1 MLVEVALLSVPVTNI
16 RMHIQV
22 MPWQF
27 PLMHNLPASMKAFI
41 SAPPFKYEI
50 IKLFLETNN
59 LIIFEEFDCHNKE
72 GSYLTSNLLKQT
84 QFSQ

>member
-1 MLVEVALLSVPVTNI
+1 MAVSFDA
-16 RMHIQV
+16 
-22 MPWQF
+22 QF
-27 PLMHNLPASMKAFI
+27 TGIDESLYFCP
-41 SAPPFKYEI
+41 PPFKYEI